1 MTTGSPQLPPS
12 RDPRHI
18 GHSACTTSEV
28 TIHHSHPFAASEQDR
43 NPLRRFRGR
52 MASPVSIWAATA
64 NGTRAGW
71 TLSSFLVAD
80 GDPGE
85 AIGLIDEESPLA
97 DVLAESPTL
106 TINLLGWGQ
115 RALADAFAGV
125 APAPGGPFALSNW
138 RDTDWGPV
146 LETSLGWIGAR
157 LKTAPDHAGW
167 GLLLRAVVE
176 RVELQPDQ
184 ADNLLCYVRGRYRS
198 LSL

>member
-1 MTTGSPQLPPS
+1 
-12 RDPRHI
+12 
-18 GHSACTTSEV
+18 V
-28 TIHHSHPFAASEQDR
+28 TIHHSHPFSVAEQDR

-80 GDPGE
+80 GDPAE

-97 DVLAESPTL
+97 DVLADTATL
-106 TINLLGWGQ
+106 TINLLGWKQ

-125 APAPGGPFALSNW
+125 APAPGGPFGHAAWQNS
-138 RDTDWGPV
+138 DWGPV
-146 LETSLGWIGAR
+146 LEGSQGWIGAR
-157 LKTAPDHAGW
+157 LKPDPDHAGW

-176 RVELQPDQ
+176 RVEIQSDP
-184 ADNLLCYVRGRYRS
+184 ADDLLCYVRGRYRS
-198 LSL
+198 LPL

>member
-1 MTTGSPQLPPS
+1 MTTGSPQRAPY

-18 GHSACTTSEV
+18 SHCACTTSGV
-28 TIHHSHPFAASEQDR
+28 TIHHSHPFAVGEQDR

-64 NGTRAGW
+64 HGTRAGW

-85 AIGLIDEESPLA
+85 VIGLIDEESPLA

-106 TINLLGWGQ
+106 TISLLGWGQ

-125 APAPGGPFALSNW
+125 APAPGGSFALSNW
-138 RDTDWGPV
+138 QDTDWGPV
-146 LETSLGWIGAR
+146 LENSLGWIGAR
-157 LKTAPDHAGW
+157 LKADPDHAGW

-176 RVELQPDQ
+176 RVEIQPDA
-184 ADNLLCYVRGRYRS
+184 ADDLLCYVRGRYRS
-198 LSL
+198 LSR